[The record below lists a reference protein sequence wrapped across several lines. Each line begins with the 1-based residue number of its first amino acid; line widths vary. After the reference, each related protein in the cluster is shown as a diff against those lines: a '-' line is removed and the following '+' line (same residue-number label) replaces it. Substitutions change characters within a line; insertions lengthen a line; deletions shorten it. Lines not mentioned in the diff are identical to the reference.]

1 MPLVLALLPG
11 CVYQRSRTLPSGLS
25 QRSAL
30 LPAGDVRFLRDLTE
44 QDASGVQQTDQ
55 QIFDE
60 VFNLINHA
68 EHLIVVDMFLFNT
81 FGNAKHPPHRQL
93 CEELTS
99 ALMAR
104 KTVVPSLQAVLITD
118 PVNTVYGGL
127 RADHLHRLE
136 QAGVQVVITDLDVL
150 RDSNPAWSSLWRV
163 FFWPWGNT
171 SWGGWLASPF
181 GEGRVSL
188 RSWLALLNFKAN
200 HRKVVIADQQG
211 ELWAL
216 VTSANPHDG
225 SSAHTNV
232 GVLFNGEA
240 AQALLSSEK
249 AVLAFSAPDVS
260 IPVFSSSIPL
270 PEDPRVSVQVLT
282 EGAIAEAAERLIHE
296 SVAGDTVD
304 LVMFYLA
311 DRQIIRALIDAT
323 KRGVQVRAVLDPN
336 KDAFGRLKNGM
347 PNRQTASELVD
358 AGVQVRWADTHG
370 EQMHA
375 KLLLCSSTSGRITL
389 LLGSA
394 NFTRRNLRKY
404 NLETNVLIIGEP
416 QTPAL
421 IDASRFVATFW
432 ENKNTCRRY
441 TTGYETYHDPSRWR
455 VFRYRIQEATGLC
468 TW

>member
-1 MPLVLALLPG
+1 M
-11 CVYQRSRTLPSGLS
+11 
-25 QRSAL
+25 
-30 LPAGDVRFLRDLTE
+30 
-44 QDASGVQQTDQ
+44 
-55 QIFDE
+55 
-60 VFNLINHA
+60 
-68 EHLIVVDMFLFNT
+68 
-81 FGNAKHPPHRQL
+81 
-93 CEELTS
+93 
-99 ALMAR
+99 
-104 KTVVPSLQAVLITD
+104 
-118 PVNTVYGGL
+118 
-127 RADHLHRLE
+127 
-136 QAGVQVVITDLDVL
+136 
-150 RDSNPAWSSLWRV
+150 
-163 FFWPWGNT
+163 
-171 SWGGWLASPF
+171 
-181 GEGRVSL
+181 
-188 RSWLALLNFKAN
+188 
-200 HRKVVIADQQG
+200 
-211 ELWAL
+211 
-216 VTSANPHDG
+216 
-225 SSAHTNV
+225 
-232 GVLFNGEA
+232 
-240 AQALLSSEK
+240 
-249 AVLAFSAPDVS
+249 
-260 IPVFSSSIPL
+260 
-270 PEDPRVSVQVLT
+270 LT